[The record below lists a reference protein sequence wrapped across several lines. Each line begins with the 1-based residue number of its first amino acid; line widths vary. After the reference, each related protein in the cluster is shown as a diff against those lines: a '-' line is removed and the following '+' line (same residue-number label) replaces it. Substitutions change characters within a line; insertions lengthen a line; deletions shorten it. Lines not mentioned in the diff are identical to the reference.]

1 MIRKTRLLAGLMA
14 TVLLSTTCLGG
25 VSAAGD
31 EGITTLNASTSEDE
45 STTWNAT
52 VTAGETLFP
61 EGTEL
66 RFAVTDEE
74 IKAAV
79 QEQLMTENAEEEE
92 NAEEDTT
99 AGKTLQDLHVYDF
112 SLIDAEEA
120 EIDYTDKVTYSVKSS
135 SAADTDT
142 DAADYVI
149 YRVIENEDSGEGA
162 AVTLEP
168 IKNSTGTVKLDE
180 SGWMTEFSVDTE
192 PVERIAVAVYKTD
205 AAETDESSEE
215 KDGTEDA
222 AGSSGSVGTYAV
234 NYQQYVQELTEGNN
248 IVDKDSY
255 APMNRLQILNNMAGA
270 SVTVIGSGDGVDV
283 DESGGKQ
290 IKYITSDMEENTDG
304 STVTTAFSNGDFWGE
319 TTSGVGANDGIYNEM
334 KVGSTAANTTAPGG
348 VSVLFKGSDPNAA
361 GDYEWG
367 YRVGWNSEDQD
378 ITKTSMWVKLLYKNV
393 GYYDGELINAE
404 ATIHVT
410 PSKNRN
416 PDTAWYDS
424 YNAKPGYHG
433 VYHPMFQASGSLYR
447 GWVWQNVEEFHVD
460 LQFFKATD
468 VNRTAPIVVGVDNA
482 EETDYNSMY
491 ADYYTINSLNPQRWS
506 GESPSRATGPEYV
519 APTQNIAHAYIV
531 GEYEID
537 GKTYSSNISHE
548 YVSRDANGNK
558 FIQYA
563 YNGGSN
569 PWENNDFIGA
579 PGYAQNSVMIMPIKT
594 KTLSFSMGQL
604 ELQPWAYAQD
614 ATTGGYTQATAVM
627 WASISTAPFTNER
640 QPIDIDVTKEW
651 DGLTSS
657 EKSLI
662 RSVDLQLW
670 GEYTNTH
677 GDSTEELID
686 EITITSDNDWKGTFS
701 QVPGLTYYNE
711 ANGYQD
717 FKYVVREVQV
727 SYTNGS
733 TDVYG
738 TTGFPYEVTFSDPIS
753 STSPDPTTD
762 YPYDI
767 IQEFTIKNTKSPQG
781 SVTVIKQDTSSGLMA
796 DVTFQLQATNDQ
808 WQPITDT
815 LDAGYYNQTHIT
827 AASGSN
833 FGKVVFKNLKP
844 GKYLLTETKTQSGY
858 TLLKDPVQ
866 ITIPYTMSSKG
877 STGPVSDVKDGVQ
890 GENGEIYYYN
900 LTYTITNGQS
910 FDLPQTGGT
919 SADRIMRT
927 GMVLFATAA
936 GALLYLN
943 RKRRR
948 EQQKN

>member
-99 AGKTLQDLHVYDF
+99 TGKTLQDLHVYDF

-168 IKNSTGTVKLDE
+168 IKNSTGTVKLGE
-180 SGWMTEFSVDTE
+180 SGWMTEFSVETE
-192 PVERIAVAVYKTD
+192 PVERIAVAVYKT
-205 AAETDESSEE
+205 AEAETEESSEE
-215 KDGTEDA
+215 GDGTEEEENAGDVGVSTFAAVNENNDNGFVIETEGVDIDDYAPINNLQIVDNIPGATVEILPEQNKGVEDYDIVTAEDEQTERDA
-222 AGSSGSVGTYAV
+222 ERAFSIGDYYASDSSCQYSAENSMYKSMKGDTPYGGISILFEGSSVDYVTTDNPAEDYKWTYEVGWPS
-234 NYQQYVQELTEGNN
+234 EE
-248 IVDKDSY
+248 
-255 APMNRLQILNNMAGA
+255 M
-270 SVTVIGSGDGVDV
+270 SVTLR
-283 DESGGKQ
+283 
-290 IKYITSDMEENTDG
+290 YT
-304 STVTTAFSNGDFWGE
+304 
-319 TTSGVGANDGIYNEM
+319 
-334 KVGSTAANTTAPGG
+334 
-348 VSVLFKGSDPNAA
+348 NAA
-361 GDYEWG
+361 Y
-367 YRVGWNSEDQD
+367 
-378 ITKTSMWVKLLYKNV
+378 YK
-393 GYYDGELINAE
+393 GELVD
-404 ATIHVT
+404 ATAVITVT

-416 PDTAWYDS
+416 PECYWYNWGDWGV
-424 YNAKPGYHG
+424 GYFG
-433 VYHPMFQASGSLYR
+433 IYHPMIQASGCLYR
-447 GWVWQNVEEFHVD
+447 GWVWQNVEEFHVELTFYD
-460 LQFFKATD
+460 KSG
-468 VNRTAPIVVGVDNA
+468 APIALGGENK
-482 EETDYNSMY
+482 TDMQYADMY
-491 ADYYTINSLNPQRWS
+491 ADYYVINSLNPEEDTMDVNGSYENPARF
-506 GESPSRATGPEYV
+506 EGPEYV
-519 APTQNIAHAYIV
+519 LPTQEILHAYV
-531 GEYEID
+531 VKGYDKNGTHYE
-537 GKTYSSNISHE
+537 TNISRTYTSIADE
-548 YVSRDANGNK
+548 NGNEYT
-558 FIQYA
+558 QYA
-563 YNGGSN
+563 YNGGKN
-569 PWENNDFIGA
+569 IWNDDDDSADGW
-579 PGYAQNSVMIMPIKT
+579 AQNSVMIIPKRT
-594 KTLSFSMGQL
+594 ETLKFSLGNM
-604 ELQPWAYAQD
+604 ERKPWYNNNGYSNASY
-614 ATTGGYTQATAVM
+614 GGMTQATGIM
-627 WASISTAPFTNER
+627 WASISTDPFTNKR

-651 DGLTSS
+651 EGLTSS

-670 GEYTNTH
+670 GEYTNTNS
-677 GDSTEELID
+677 DSAEELID

-711 ANGYQD
+711 ANGYKD
-717 FKYVVREVQV
+717 FKYVVREVRV
-727 SYTNGS
+727 SYTNGL

-753 STSPDPTTD
+753 STSPDTSTD

-767 IQEFTIKNTKSPQG
+767 TQEFTIINTKSPQG

-815 LDAGYYNQTHIT
+815 SAAGYYIQTYT
-827 AASGSN
+827 TGASGSDN
-833 FGKVVFKNLKP
+833 FGQVVFKNLKP

-866 ITIPYTMSSKG
+866 ITIPYTMSSGG

-927 GMVLFATAA
+927 GMVLSATAT